1 MGLSRILMAPTIFL
15 TIFSLLF
22 ISADTHEEGFISVEV
37 SDVGLEFVKDLLIN
51 KAISSLTPLELPP
64 IEKSKKI
71 PVVGNVHMNLTN
83 ITIYEVSV
91 SSSSVKTGVR
101 GLDIVALNATAN
113 INMNWRY
120 SYRTWLVPV
129 EITDKGNASVQVE
142 GMQLGLIVG
151 LKNQQGTL
159 RLSVVE
165 CNCRVGDISIDLDG
179 GASWLYQT
187 VVDAFEGKLKS
198 AVQDAFSEKL
208 REQIK
213 KFDALL
219 RKLPKQIRLTRIAT
233 LNVTL
238 VNDIVLGKSSI
249 DFDINGLFIPT
260 TVAAVSKYHRIKSES
275 LESCTNFTK
284 MAGLSIREDVINSAL
299 EVYFNANT
307 MHWTIDK
314 FMDQS
319 FLNTA
324 GWMYFVPELYR
335 QYPNDDMTLHFA
347 ISSPPRTKI
356 SEGHIDITMHSD
368 LNISVLDDGQPIP
381 VACLSQEMTA
391 SGSVGIIGN
400 NVTASVQLDDF
411 TLSLK
416 WSKVGELKLSLIQVA
431 ISRILNNIIVPL
443 LNFYLER
450 GYQLPTIHGMMFQ
463 DAEILCTN
471 STIMICSDVAFP
483 KWHHT
488 NLLSIFYQ

>member
-1 MGLSRILMAPTIFL
+1 MGLSRLLMAHTICL

-22 ISADTHEEGFISVEV
+22 ISAHTREEGFISVEI
-37 SDVGLEFVKDLLIN
+37 SDVGLEFVKDLLMN

-64 IEKSKKI
+64 IERSKKI
-71 PVVGNVHMNLTN
+71 PVVGNVRMNLTN

-101 GLDIVALNATAN
+101 GIDIVALNATAN

-120 SYRTWLVPV
+120 SYRTRLMPV
-129 EITDKGNASVQVE
+129 EITDKGNASVQ
-142 GMQLGLIVG
+142 
-151 LKNQQGTL
+151 NQKGTL

-165 CNCRVGDISIDLDG
+165 CNCRVGDISIELDG
-179 GASWLYQT
+179 GASWLYQI

-213 KFDALL
+213 KVDAWLQ
-219 RKLPKQIRLTRIAT
+219 KLPKQIQITRIAT

-260 TVAAVSKYHRIKSES
+260 SEAAVSKYHRTKFES
-275 LESCTNFTK
+275 LDSCTNFTK
-284 MAGLSIREDVINSAL
+284 MAGLSIHEDVINSAL
-299 EVYFNANT
+299 EIYFNANT

-314 FMDQS
+314 FIDQS

-324 GWMYFVPELYR
+324 GWMYFVPELYK
-335 QYPNDDMTLHFA
+335 QYPNDDMSLHFA
-347 ISSPPRTKI
+347 ISSPPRVTI
-356 SEGHIDITMHSD
+356 SNGHIDATIHSD
-368 LNISVLDDGQPIP
+368 LNVSVLDDGQPIP
-381 VACLSQEMTA
+381 VACLSQEMMA
-391 SGSVGIIGN
+391 SVSVGIIGN

-416 WSKVGELKLSLIQVA
+416 WSKVGELKLSLIQAA
-431 ISRILNNIIVPL
+431 ISRIINNIIVPL

-450 GYQLPTIHGMMFQ
+450 GHPLPTIRGMTFQ
-463 DAEILCTN
+463 NAEILCTN

-483 KWHHT
+483 KWHHP